1 MKSIKITVTDCLA
14 SVTETLSV
22 VSGTV
27 GLPVE
32 FSFDDAWAGLNKTAV
47 FRANGKT
54 MDVLNVTSFA
64 TVPWELLKTPGCRL
78 WAGAYGTNP
87 DGSLQIPTVWA
98 DLGVIQ
104 PGADPSGDE
113 SADPTL
119 PVWEQAREGAV
130 LYTPQKKTEDEKTQA
145 CKNIGAIKK
154 AADGSLDMEGCGI
167 GNLADGN
174 SDTDAATVGQV
185 KKLAGGAV
193 KTVNGAAPDEN
204 GNVEIETGGSADS
217 ADNYAVVVEEHT
229 GRVVLKNAEETEQV
243 VEYLGLGQTSV
254 VDGKVVFTP
263 KTEND
268 TAGGVR
274 IYYKLKAN
282 PGDIIKIQPTA
293 YWTESQ
299 YAYEPACCMDDYA
312 LVKAPG
318 FVTREGGISYQIPK
332 NYTGTTLVL
341 LGLRSPTKTYN
352 APKTWGVIDNDF
364 EKAFYVSRSG
374 MLSGNTLHEGHYVVI
389 GADGELC
396 VSPKSSFDNEDVQ
409 IKTPWIN
416 VAHRGYPNGVRE
428 NTIPALYE
436 ALMDGCTMCE
446 VDVQLTSDN
455 VLVLC
460 HDDNITGTIDGVSTT
475 LTVETSTYAELSSLV
490 LTPDTKYGDVKI
502 AKLEDALKLARHYN
516 MKLMIDIKSDISDY
530 ITAVVSM
537 VKKYNMSKNVLYFPI
552 NTPALAQRLVTLDKD
567 ATVILYYTTEETRL
581 EKIDGI
587 ETEPSNIVIACTQAQ
602 TTDEAV
608 AYIREKKYGLWCWG
622 INSYNS
628 SVFQYCP
635 DYVEYTT
642 GTNVTSLTF
651 NYFNSVKFW

>member
-1 MKSIKITVTDCLA
+1 MNFVDSLKIDGVDAFQLPCIKIKGAPT
-14 SVTETLSV
+14 TETEGS
-22 VSGTV
+22 V
-27 GLPVE
+27 GLLCIDT
-32 FSFDDAWAGLNKTAV
+32 STGNLYKCTAV
-47 FRANGKT
+47 AEGVYT
-54 MDVLNVTSFA
+54 WEDV
-64 TVPWELLKTPGCRL
+64 G
-78 WAGAYGTNP
+78 GT
-87 DGSLQIPTVWA
+87 
-98 DLGVIQ
+98 
-104 PGADPSGDE
+104 
-113 SADPTL
+113 
-119 PVWEQAREGAV
+119 
-130 LYTPQKKTEDEKTQA
+130 
-145 CKNIGAIKK
+145 
-154 AADGSLDMEGCGI
+154 
-167 GNLADGN
+167 
-174 SDTDAATVGQV
+174 
-185 KKLAGGAV
+185 V
-193 KTVNGAAPDEN
+193 KTVNGVAPDEN
-204 GNVEIETGGSADS
+204 GNVEVETGVGSD
-217 ADNYAVVVEEHT
+217 VMVEEHT
-229 GRVVLKNAEETEQV
+229 GRVVSRKNENTEQAI
-243 VEYLGLGQTSV
+243 EYWGLGQTSV

-268 TAGGVR
+268 AAGGVR
-274 IYYKLKAN
+274 IYYKLKAK

-293 YWTESQ
+293 YWTEAQ

-318 FVTREGGISYQIPK
+318 FVTREGGISYQIPE

-352 APKTWGVIDNDF
+352 APKTWGVVDNDF

-416 VAHRGYPNGVRE
+416 VAHRGYPKGVGE

-446 VDVQLTSDN
+446 VDVQITSDN
-455 VLVLC
+455 VLVLS
-460 HDDNITGTIDGVSTT
+460 HDDTITGTIDGVSTT
-475 LTVETSTYAELSSLV
+475 LTVETSTYAELSNLV

-516 MKLMIDIKSDISDY
+516 MKLMIDIKNDSPDY

-552 NTPALAQRLVTLDKD
+552 NAPALAQRLVTLDKD

-581 EKIDGI
+581 EEIDEI

-642 GTNVTSLTF
+642 GTNVTSLIF